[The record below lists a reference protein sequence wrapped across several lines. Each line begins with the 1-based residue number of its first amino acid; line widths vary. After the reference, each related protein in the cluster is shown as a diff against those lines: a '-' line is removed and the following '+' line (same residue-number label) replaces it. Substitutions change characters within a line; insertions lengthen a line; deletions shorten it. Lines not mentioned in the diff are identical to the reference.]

1 MCLTAVRNVVLRKGL
16 VRTEGSDP
24 GLKRRHCPRGE
35 TRPRRRSC
43 PGARL
48 LLQDGTQSGDEVP
61 GRSQQ
66 PRSSRKA
73 LGKPFVQRE
82 GRGGAFGRGPV
93 LRRNTDWNKY
103 DDRLMKAV
111 ERGEGEKVAALL
123 GKKGIVP
130 TKLDVEGRSA
140 FHLAATR
147 GHLDCLN
154 LILGHGVDVIAKDAA
169 GKNALHLA
177 ARNGHSLCVQ
187 KLLQHNCP
195 VGNVDLQGRTAL
207 HDAVM
212 AGCASSVKLL
222 CDSGA
227 SVNATDF
234 DGRTPLV
241 LATQMCHPHI
251 CQLLLERRADITVR
265 DKQNKTALI
274 LGCEYVCKDAVEV
287 LLRAGA
293 DVMAVDGFG
302 HDSYHYARLSKNVE
316 LVALVRNAV
325 ESAAKAK
332 GAAKMEQR
340 LRQQSIEM
348 AIEAE
353 ANIKDQIIHELERKN
368 ESQQESLKKLNMEH
382 RILLDKV
389 NQLHQQL
396 SQEKLNVEDMQKER
410 DQLKL
415 LLISKEKEDGVRT
428 PETVKVQLKSPLGD
442 YSGQSVIKGKDN
454 ILVKQSQSLDSASL
468 LQSGP
473 ASLRSVS
480 RPLEL
485 TVPGMVPAGEAEA
498 LRKELEAVRK
508 SREAAE
514 QEAGRLKESLARKI
528 QECEELAQS
537 RDAAK
542 RESERQYEGASTEVG
557 RLRNQ
562 LKQSEKALEE
572 YKKSEGALAEETERL
587 TKELE
592 NAKKDKEALTLE
604 LVDMESLVK
613 ELEVG
618 QMSMVPTEKF
628 DNMKNLLTNAVD
640 EKEKQLAEVREDYDR
655 VLEEAAE
662 LHRELDSQRTRAERT
677 VSQTE
682 HERVRA
688 ALEEQNGT
696 LKKKLTDVTAKSQA
710 LIREVEEI
718 EKEREL
724 LRVRVQDLNKKMQT
738 QYVPLKSH
746 EELKKSLNHSIEDL
760 NKQLIEA
767 VQKRNKDEE
776 ELKKL
781 EVERAT
787 LCENVTNL
795 KSQYIQK
802 ERLDQ
807 EVATLTAHNGELE
820 KELELLKAQCQD
832 KEKELD
838 KVVAEYTSLR
848 QSLQRGFVP
857 RGEHE
862 KMKDELSRA
871 LEEAKC
877 QVSSMVKRC
886 KESEDE
892 LGKVKERSEALNK
905 KLQGAQTTLEKDY
918 VSFKEHEEVKSK
930 LSRAVSEME
939 NREKEALLK
948 YQSAQEETNKLHKEI
963 EEQKKELDTI
973 QEAIRSRF
981 IPLAVVEEKELSFSA
996 SLKNLT
1002 EQLAEMQEKYN
1013 RVKKEG
1019 ECHKREK
1026 EMLEVEMTSV
1036 QEKMEKAFVPAE
1048 KYQEVERL
1056 YRGLGQR
1063 LEDLEKQCKD
1073 VSVQKTEL
1081 EERKAQCD
1089 AEIQSLR
1096 HKLETERVPLE
1107 QFEAVK
1113 QSLNGSL
1120 QQARQE
1126 CERAAEAHRRE
1137 ADRAGAL
1144 EKELQARSGD
1154 AARLAEQVRIREA
1167 LEEEVAH
1174 LKLVL
1179 REAEESNAQRSEDVA
1194 SLQSELLRATR
1205 TLQDLQSRGV
1215 EEVASLGAERQKFEE
1230 EVVALRERLSVV
1242 NEQYEELY
1250 REAAQAKESEARARM
1265 QTEALQAKSISIEDE
1280 IKELKRRYDDSLS
1293 TIGDLQK
1300 RIQMSSEQTEMKDK
1314 KPRLR
1319 VQITELLADVERL
1332 KQALNGLSQLAYAGN
1347 TPKQRQ
1353 NQHAEALQAQVK
1365 SLQQQLADAERQHRE
1380 VVSIYR
1386 THLLSAAQGHMDEDV
1401 QAALLQIIRMRQQFS
1416 RLSCRR
1422 EKYLSGSVL
1431 TPSVRQLSC
1440 DPQQTAV
1447 PLDVGAGF
1455 GSLNTHDVFLEKE

>member
-1 MCLTAVRNVVLRKGL
+1 MSRW
-16 VRTEGSDP
+16 
-24 GLKRRHCPRGE
+24 LKC
-35 TRPRRRSC
+35 TS
-43 PGARL
+43 
-48 LLQDGTQSGDEVP
+48 VY
-61 GRSQQ
+61 
-66 PRSSRKA
+66 
-73 LGKPFVQRE
+73 F
-82 GRGGAFGRGPV
+82 
-93 LRRNTDWNKY
+93 NTDWNKY

-542 RESERQYEGASTEVG
+542 RESERQVRELEEALSDVQKRMLDSEAKVKQLQSHVVAVKERLSSQQLEDLRVQLQDVKSKYEGASTEVG

-981 IPLAVVEEKELSFSA
+981 IPLAVVEERELSFSA

-1314 KPRLR
+1314 K
-1319 VQITELLADVERL
+1319 ITELLADVERL

-1401 QAALLQIIRMRQQFS
+1401 QAALLQIIRMRQQFV
-1416 RLSCRR
+1416 C
-1422 EKYLSGSVL
+1422 
-1431 TPSVRQLSC
+1431 
-1440 DPQQTAV
+1440 
-1447 PLDVGAGF
+1447 
-1455 GSLNTHDVFLEKE
+1455 

>member
-1 MCLTAVRNVVLRKGL
+1 MTNCAWKPL
-16 VRTEGSDP
+16 
-24 GLKRRHCPRGE
+24 
-35 TRPRRRSC
+35 SC
-43 PGARL
+43 FYL
-48 LLQDGTQSGDEVP
+48 
-61 GRSQQ
+61 
-66 PRSSRKA
+66 SSK
-73 LGKPFVQRE
+73 LM
-82 GRGGAFGRGPV
+82 
-93 LRRNTDWNKY
+93 NTDWNKY

-325 ESAAKAK
+325 ESAAKV
-332 GAAKMEQR
+332 MQ
-340 LRQQSIEM
+340 
-348 AIEAE
+348 
-353 ANIKDQIIHELERKN
+353 ELERKN

-396 SQEKLNVEDMQKER
+396 SQVTALFYAECF
-410 DQLKL
+410 
-415 LLISKEKEDGVRT
+415 T
-428 PETVKVQLKSPLGD
+428 
-442 YSGQSVIKGKDN
+442 
-454 ILVKQSQSLDSASL
+454 SL

-542 RESERQYEGASTEVG
+542 RESERQVRELEEALSDVQKRMLDSEAKVKQLQSHVVAVKERLSSQQLEDLRVQLQDVKSKYEGASTEVG

-981 IPLAVVEEKELSFSA
+981 IPLAVVEERELSFSA

-1314 KPRLR
+1314 K
-1319 VQITELLADVERL
+1319 ITELLADVERL

-1401 QAALLQIIRMRQQFS
+1401 QAALLQIIRMRQQFV
-1416 RLSCRR
+1416 C
-1422 EKYLSGSVL
+1422 
-1431 TPSVRQLSC
+1431 
-1440 DPQQTAV
+1440 
-1447 PLDVGAGF
+1447 
-1455 GSLNTHDVFLEKE
+1455 

>member
-1 MCLTAVRNVVLRKGL
+1 
-16 VRTEGSDP
+16 
-24 GLKRRHCPRGE
+24 
-35 TRPRRRSC
+35 
-43 PGARL
+43 
-48 LLQDGTQSGDEVP
+48 
-61 GRSQQ
+61 
-66 PRSSRKA
+66 
-73 LGKPFVQRE
+73 
-82 GRGGAFGRGPV
+82 
-93 LRRNTDWNKY
+93 
-103 DDRLMKAV
+103 MKAV

-325 ESAAKAK
+325 ESAAKV
-332 GAAKMEQR
+332 MQ
-340 LRQQSIEM
+340 
-348 AIEAE
+348 
-353 ANIKDQIIHELERKN
+353 ELERKN

-396 SQEKLNVEDMQKER
+396 SQVTALFYAECF
-410 DQLKL
+410 
-415 LLISKEKEDGVRT
+415 T
-428 PETVKVQLKSPLGD
+428 
-442 YSGQSVIKGKDN
+442 
-454 ILVKQSQSLDSASL
+454 SL

-542 RESERQYEGASTEVG
+542 RESERQVRELEEALSDVQKRMLDSEAKVKQLQSHVVAVKERLSSQQLEDLRVQLQDVKSKYEGASTE
-557 RLRNQ
+557 
-562 LKQSEKALEE
+562 
-572 YKKSEGALAEETERL
+572 
-587 TKELE
+587 
-592 NAKKDKEALTLE
+592 
-604 LVDMESLVK
+604 
-613 ELEVG
+613 
-618 QMSMVPTEKF
+618 
-628 DNMKNLLTNAVD
+628 
-640 EKEKQLAEVREDYDR
+640 
-655 VLEEAAE
+655 
-662 LHRELDSQRTRAERT
+662 
-677 VSQTE
+677 
-682 HERVRA
+682 
-688 ALEEQNGT
+688 
-696 LKKKLTDVTAKSQA
+696 
-710 LIREVEEI
+710 
-718 EKEREL
+718 
-724 LRVRVQDLNKKMQT
+724 DLNKKMQT

-981 IPLAVVEEKELSFSA
+981 IPLAVVEERELSFSA

-1314 KPRLR
+1314 K
-1319 VQITELLADVERL
+1319 ITELLADVERL

-1401 QAALLQIIRMRQQFS
+1401 QAALLQIIRMRQQFV
-1416 RLSCRR
+1416 C
-1422 EKYLSGSVL
+1422 
-1431 TPSVRQLSC
+1431 
-1440 DPQQTAV
+1440 
-1447 PLDVGAGF
+1447 
-1455 GSLNTHDVFLEKE
+1455 